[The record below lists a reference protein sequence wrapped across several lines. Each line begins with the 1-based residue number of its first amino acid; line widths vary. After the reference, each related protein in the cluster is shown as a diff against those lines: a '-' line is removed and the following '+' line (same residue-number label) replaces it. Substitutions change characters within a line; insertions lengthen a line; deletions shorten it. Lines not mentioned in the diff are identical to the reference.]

1 MCIRDSIQGASQGG
15 VGGFL
20 KGTFFGITGLVVKPV
35 TGILDATSKAA
46 EGIKNTTKLLDD
58 RAVIDQKMRKPRVF
72 YVKDQYFL
80 TYNDFDAEVNTILKL
95 YKGGPYAN
103 DHYVNAHQI
112 IQSKGVS
119 EFVLVLT
126 IEHLIFMNKQTGKIE
141 WDTSPKNIEKIDLV
155 QDNLVL
161 YLREPARKTDTTN
174 IKIKLPDTQ
183 QAKTIYDDV
192 LRLKESMSN

>member
-1 MCIRDSIQGASQGG
+1 MCIRDS
-15 VGGFL
+15 
-20 KGTFFGITGLVVKPV
+20 
-35 TGILDATSKAA
+35 
-46 EGIKNTTKLLDD
+46 
-58 RAVIDQKMRKPRVF
+58 
-72 YVKDQYFL
+72 
-80 TYNDFDAEVNTILKL
+80 
-95 YKGGPYAN
+95 
-103 DHYVNAHQI
+103 YVNAHQI